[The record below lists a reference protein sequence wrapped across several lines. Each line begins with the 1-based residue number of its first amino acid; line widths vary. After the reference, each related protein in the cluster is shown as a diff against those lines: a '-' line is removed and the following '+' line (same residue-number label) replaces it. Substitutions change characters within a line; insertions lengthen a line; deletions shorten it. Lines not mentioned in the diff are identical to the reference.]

1 MNTMKVKKEIFIMKT
16 IKVSIIDEN
25 TLALL
30 EDAKKG
36 DTISLKDLHE
46 HDIDKSNISD
56 VIKSKIKADVEQE
69 LEKLKTQLLTEKE
82 KDLEVAILQKEKELK
97 EQIEGITKKE
107 YEKHNDELT
116 ELKVQLEKL
125 TLENSTLK
133 EQSKKDVEF
142 ATTTIES
149 KYQKD
154 LMDKEYAIKKLEG
167 EKQTIEEN
175 TKNKMLL
182 EFTEKENN
190 YKAELNTKD
199 KEIDLLKD
207 MRLKQSTKMLGETLE
222 RHCDLAFE
230 QIRLALPENVQFG
243 KDTVATEGSLGD
255 RIYREFDNEGN
266 EVLSIMFEMK
276 NEADETKT
284 KHKNEDFLKEL
295 DKDRNQKKCEYA
307 VLVSLLE
314 KDNDMYDGIYTVPQ
328 TKFRDMFVVRPQD
341 FTKIIMWLRGVNT
354 KIAATRTELAIVRN
368 YNVDVANF
376 EAKFN
381 DVRDKFGKHYNSA
394 IEKHNNAVD
403 EIDKIIKELTKMRD
417 FLTGSDRQLK
427 LALND
432 LDDLTVKKL
441 AKNSPSILALTT
453 GSEKN
458 TKKKKMNNS
467 KGEK

>member
-1 MNTMKVKKEIFIMKT
+1 MKT
-16 IKVSIIDEN
+16 VKVSIIDEN
-25 TLALL
+25 TLVLL
-30 EDAKKG
+30 EDAEKG
-36 DTISLKDLHE
+36 DIISLKNLHE
-46 HDIDKSNISD
+46 RDIDKSNISD
-56 VIKSKIKADVEQE
+56 VVKSKIKEDVEQE
-69 LEKLKTQLLTEKE
+69 LNRLKTQLLAEKE
-82 KDLEVAILQKEKELK
+82 KDLKVAILQKEKEIK
-97 EQIEGITKKE
+97 AQIEGETKE
-107 YEKHNDELT
+107 EHEKHNEELT

-125 TLENSTLK
+125 TIENNALK
-133 EQSKKDVEF
+133 EQSKKDVEL

-154 LMDKEYAIKKLEG
+154 LMDKEYAIKKLEA
-167 EKQTIEEN
+167 EKQIIEEN
-175 TKNKMLL
+175 TKNKLLL
-182 EFTEKENN
+182 EFTEKENS
-190 YKAELNTKD
+190 YKAEISTKN

-222 RHCDLAFE
+222 KHCDIAFE
-230 QIRLALPENVQFG
+230 QIRLALPENVQYG
-243 KDTVATEGSLGD
+243 KDTIATEGSLGD
-255 RIYREFDNEGN
+255 RIYREFDSEGN

-328 TKFRDMFVVRPQD
+328 SKFKDMFIVRPQD
-341 FTKIIMWLRGVNT
+341 FTKIIMWLRGVNN
-354 KIAATRTELAIVRN
+354 KVAATRTELAVVRN

-381 DVRDKFGKHYNSA
+381 EVRDKFGKHYNSA
-394 IEKHNNAVD
+394 VDKHNSAVD

-417 FLTGSDRQLK
+417 FLTGSDKQLK

-441 AKNSPSILALTT
+441 AKNSPSILALAK
-453 GSEKN
+453 GNELDS
-458 TKKKKMNNS
+458 KKKKR
-467 KGEK
+467 

>member
-1 MNTMKVKKEIFIMKT
+1 MKT
-16 IKVSIIDEN
+16 VKVSIIDEN
-25 TLALL
+25 TLSLL
-30 EDAKKG
+30 EDAQKG

-46 HDIDKSNISD
+46 RDIDKSSISD
-56 VIKSKIKADVEQE
+56 VVKNKIKTDVEQE
-69 LEKLKTQLLTEKE
+69 LKKLKEQLDAEKQ
-82 KDLEVAILQKEKELK
+82 KDLEVAVLQKEKELK
-97 EQIEGITKKE
+97 EQMEVTAKEEHKKHE
-107 YEKHNDELT
+107 NELT
-116 ELKVQLEKL
+116 DLKVQLEKL
-125 TLENSTLK
+125 SIENNTLK
-133 EQSKKDVEF
+133 EQTKKDVEL
-142 ATTTIES
+142 ATKNIES

-154 LMDKEYAIKKLEG
+154 ITDKEYAIKKLED

-190 YKAELNTKD
+190 YKTELSNKD
-199 KEIDLLKD
+199 KEIGLLKD

-222 RHCDLAFE
+222 KHCDLAFE
-230 QIRLALPENVQFG
+230 QIRLALPETVQFG
-243 KDTVATEGSLGD
+243 KDTDAKEGSLGD

-266 EVLSIMFEMK
+266 EILSIMFEMK

-314 KDNDMYDGIYTVPQ
+314 KDNDMYDGIYTVPP
-328 TKFRDMFVVRPQD
+328 TKFKDMFIVRPQD

-354 KIAATRTELAIVRN
+354 KIASTRTELAVVRN

-376 EAKFN
+376 EAKFEE
-381 DVRDKFGKHYNSA
+381 VRDKFGKHYNSA
-394 IEKHNNAVD
+394 IDKHNNAVD

-441 AKNSPSILALTT
+441 AKNSPSILALAT
-453 GSEKN
+453 GTEQN
-458 TKKKKMNNS
+458 TKKKKS
-467 KGEK
+467 SH